1 MVEFYL
7 IEIYVL
13 LTMAIIMFITSIG
26 VLYLGHKKGTPNTV
40 LWALFI
46 FCWGLHWLAESTSD
60 YYEEILDIELLL
72 FTQLELSTAFI
83 SSFIL
88 LAACIEYN
96 GMMRRHFGKLIALIS
111 SILPLYFIITI
122 DEDTLEK
129 IEKITI
135 VKTDVISTELFRFLY
150 GFVLPVISIIALI
163 CTYIYYH
170 YQSRKGKIFNNPK
183 MLKITL
189 ILGFIIFIF
198 SIFNGFDYYEEQGLE
213 IVFISFRA
221 ITLAFF
227 IIIPLVIVFTF
238 DLGLQK
244 FLIIEHSGVPLL
256 VYSFD
261 TKTDVS
267 DEHSLLTSGFVAAI
281 MGFSTELT
289 HIESGF
295 LSVQSNYLYYIVTKT
310 ETKIYALQ
318 SILKNKYLENQFFQA
333 TKEIDKSIAVISD
346 PNELNK
352 TQVKEIIDHNFVSF
366 Y

>member
-1 MVEFYL
+1 MVDLEL
-7 IEIYVL
+7 IEICVL
-13 LTMAIIMFITSIG
+13 FIMAIIMFITSIG
-26 VLYLGHKKGTPNTV
+26 VLYLGHKKGTPNII

-46 FCWGLHWLAESTSD
+46 FSWGLHWLSEAIAD
-60 YYEEILDIELLL
+60 YYNEILDNELLIHS
-72 FTQLELSTAFI
+72 QMELVTAFI

-88 LAACIEYN
+88 LAACLEYN
-96 GMMRRHFGKLIALIS
+96 GMIRRHLGKIIALLS
-111 SILPLYFIITI
+111 SILPIYFIIMI
-122 DEDTLEK
+122 NEDTLED

-150 GFVLPVISIIALI
+150 GFVLPVLSIIALI
-163 CTYIYYH
+163 CTFLYY
-170 YQSRKGKIFNNPK
+170 YSQARKGKIFYNPK

-189 ILGFIIFIF
+189 ILGFLIFIF
-198 SIFNGFDYYEEQGLE
+198 SIFNGFDYYEEQELE
-213 IVFISFRA
+213 IVFISLRA

-244 FLIIEHSGVPLL
+244 FLIIEHSGIPLL
-256 VYSFD
+256 VYSFE
-261 TKTDVS
+261 TKMDIS
-267 DEHSLLTSGFVAAI
+267 DEYSLLTSGFVAAI

-289 HIESGF
+289 HIEKGF

-318 SILKNKYLENQFFQA
+318 SISKNKYLEKQFFQVA
-333 TKEIDKSIAVISD
+333 KEIDKLMAVVSQ
-346 PNELNK
+346 PNEINK
-352 TQVKEIIDHNFVSF
+352 VEVKEIIDHNFVTF